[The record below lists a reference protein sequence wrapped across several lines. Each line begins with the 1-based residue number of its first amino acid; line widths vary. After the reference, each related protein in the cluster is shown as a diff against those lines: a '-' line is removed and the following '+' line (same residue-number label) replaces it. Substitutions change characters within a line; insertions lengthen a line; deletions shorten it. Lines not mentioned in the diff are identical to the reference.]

1 MAKAKAKAKRKSPGR
16 LSDKDKPL
24 FMISVVSEL
33 LGVHPQTLR
42 LYEREGFTR
51 PRRTRGNTRLYS
63 ERDIEDVRRVLHLTR
78 DLGVNLAGV
87 EVVLEMRRKMEKLQ
101 AEMEEKMEFL
111 HREMKKELVR
121 QRSRSALVKVTSARS
136 VKKAD

>member
-1 MAKAKAKAKRKSPGR
+1 MAKAKRKRPGR

-101 AEMEEKMEFL
+101 VEMEEKMEFL

-121 QRSRSALVKVTSARS
+121 QRSRSALVKVPSARS

>member
-1 MAKAKAKAKRKSPGR
+1 MAKAKRKSTGR

-78 DLGVNLAGV
+78 ELGVNLAGV

-101 AEMEEKMEFL
+101 VEMEEKMEFL

-121 QRSRSALVKVTSARS
+121 QRSRSALVKVAPARS